1 MSVEKLYLI
10 LFKRDIVLNLFTSA
24 SLVIYLLQLFHCSV
38 VSMPSVL
45 VQMHSTPLRL
55 YGLYLP
61 GNYFHLFSDYLHHK
75 SSRY

>member
-10 LFKRDIVLNLFTSA
+10 LFERDIVLNLFTSA
-24 SLVIYLLQLFHCSV
+24 SLVILLQLFHCSV
-38 VSMPSVL
+38 VSMPYVL

-61 GNYFHLFSDYLHHK
+61 GNYFHLFNDYRHHK